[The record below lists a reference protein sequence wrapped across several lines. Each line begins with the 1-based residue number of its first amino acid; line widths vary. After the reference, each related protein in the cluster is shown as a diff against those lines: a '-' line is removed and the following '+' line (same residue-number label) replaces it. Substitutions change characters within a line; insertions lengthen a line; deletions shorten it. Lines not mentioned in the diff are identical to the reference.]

1 MVLTSTVTNIV
12 AASTWNSVHCIKK
25 TKAQG
30 VAYNGGSICFETV
43 DGQLTHLGYYGG
55 IDSTAAHLNNLKSK
69 WPALSATFTGRAW
82 YSSDNKFS
90 GYLDY
95 YPVAGDNKMIGGPI
109 YWALFMP
116 KWQTNDYYQN
126 NFRLNKYDSATSYF
140 KDSAA
145 LGSTT
150 QFSQGGEFEI
160 LAGASTIG
168 LSVAVAFAAAALAF

>member
-1 MVLTSTVTNIV
+1 
-12 AASTWNSVHCIKK
+12 
-25 TKAQG
+25 
-30 VAYNGGSICFETV
+30 
-43 DGQLTHLGYYGG
+43 
-55 IDSTAAHLNNLKSK
+55 
-69 WPALSATFTGRAW
+69 
-82 YSSDNKFS
+82 
-90 GYLDY
+90 
-95 YPVAGDNKMIGGPI
+95 
-109 YWALFMP
+109 MP

-168 LSVAVAFAAAALAF
+168 LSVAVAFAAAALAFWRRMDRLKKRRSDNFENNVEINLKTFLCTVYI